1 MYLSGRGQG
10 RNEAVGKERLARGRG
25 MKKSKNIR
33 SFAAKELRVM
43 KAQSKTDLRA
53 FDAMTDEELERRI
66 EEHPDE
72 KDLCPDWTKAKL
84 VLPKVLLPSKSHDK
98 AR

>member
-1 MYLSGRGQG
+1 
-10 RNEAVGKERLARGRG
+10 

-33 SFAAKELRVM
+33 SFAAKELRAM

-66 EEHPDE
+66 EENPDE

-84 VLPKVLLPSKSHDK
+84 VLPKVLLPPKSHDK
-98 AR
+98 AH